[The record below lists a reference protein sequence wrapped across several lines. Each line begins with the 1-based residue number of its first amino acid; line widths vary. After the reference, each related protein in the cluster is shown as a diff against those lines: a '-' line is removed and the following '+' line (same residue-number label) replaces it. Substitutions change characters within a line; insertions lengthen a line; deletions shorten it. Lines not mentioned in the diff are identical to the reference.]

1 MAGNIALCYWA
12 KHLTLTVPFSTK
24 MNQWVSAKLM
34 LGVTLRWTSISSG
47 ELGEYKYSSSLHATK
62 TGISSGLMN
71 RRRKQLNLYKLKVA
85 TSWLNGL
92 RSFSISLF
100 LPSLTILVPLW
111 FTIVS
116 LVFFYLCKVLFQV
129 SLNLTVILSMVKI
142 TQNALNVLL

>member
-1 MAGNIALCYWA
+1 
-12 KHLTLTVPFSTK
+12 
-24 MNQWVSAKLM
+24 
-34 LGVTLRWTSISSG
+34 
-47 ELGEYKYSSSLHATK
+47 
-62 TGISSGLMN
+62 MN

-92 RSFSISLF
+92 RSFSISFF

-116 LVFFYLCKVLFQV
+116 SVFFYLCKVLFQV
-129 SLNLTVILSMVKI
+129 SLNLTVILSMVKT